1 MTTTPED
8 SNEFKP
14 DDVGG
19 ATTPPTNESP
29 TGNPSAES
37 PGAYYSGQ
45 QGFPPAPRP
54 GQGVD
59 DSLQRIQLNGWL
71 SAFFGIIP
79 ALIFF
84 VIDKE
89 RSNPLVRDFHQ
100 QTLNFSIIRAII
112 GLLAFV
118 PVIGWLI
125 GVLGGIVCFV
135 IAIMAA
141 VKAPDEYRAG
151 QAYKYP
157 FNFAFVS

>member
-8 SNEFKP
+8 PNEFKP
-14 DDVGG
+14 DDEGG
-19 ATTPPTNESP
+19 STTPPTNNYSP

-37 PGAYYSGQ
+37 TGTYYGQ
-45 QGFPPAPRP
+45 QGFPPAPQP
-54 GQGVD
+54 GQIAD

-112 GLLAFV
+112 GLLAFI
-118 PVIGWLI
+118 PVIGWVI

-141 VKAPDEYRAG
+141 VKAPDEYQAG
-151 QAYKYP
+151 RAYKYRI
-157 FNFAFVS
+157 NFAFVS

>member
-8 SNEFKP
+8 SNEFTP
-14 DDVGG
+14 DEVGG
-19 ATTPPTNESP
+19 STTPPTNNSP

-37 PGAYYSGQ
+37 TGAYSGQ

-54 GQGVD
+54 GQNAD

-79 ALIFF
+79 ALIFY

-100 QTLNFSIIRAII
+100 QTLNFSIIRAIL
-112 GLLAFV
+112 GLLTFL
-118 PVIGWLI
+118 PVIGWVI
-125 GVLGGIVCFV
+125 GVLGGIICFV

-141 VKAPDEYRAG
+141 VKAPDEYQAGRA
-151 QAYKYP
+151 YRYP
-157 FNFAFVS
+157 FNFTFVS